1 MGLPAEEERGGSLLT
16 MAILTM
22 AMLTMA
28 TLTMAAC
35 PPKKSAVG
43 LDFHGGRSRAR
54 GGGRVTSGV
63 ATR

>member
-1 MGLPAEEERGGSLLT
+1 MAILT

-22 AMLTMA
+22 AILVLTMAILTMAILTMA
-28 TLTMAAC
+28 TC
-35 PPKKSAVG
+35 PPKKSVVG
-43 LDFHGGRSRAR
+43 LEFHGGRSRAR